1 MVAEAPHALGP
12 AAGRLVESDLTRLPI
27 CRGALQFLF
36 YEKIT
41 EMHRLDLQNH
51 SLASPDPGGRDSLT
65 ECALEPPRDRCGP
78 PCQMSAL

>member
-12 AAGRLVESDLTRLPI
+12 AAGHLVESDLTRLPI

-41 EMHRLDLQNH
+41 
-51 SLASPDPGGRDSLT
+51 
-65 ECALEPPRDRCGP
+65 
-78 PCQMSAL
+78 